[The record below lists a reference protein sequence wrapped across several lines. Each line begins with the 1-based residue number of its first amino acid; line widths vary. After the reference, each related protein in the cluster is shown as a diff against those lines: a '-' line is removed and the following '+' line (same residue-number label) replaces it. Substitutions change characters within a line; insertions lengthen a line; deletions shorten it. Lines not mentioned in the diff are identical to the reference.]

1 MQILGGWAVRR
12 SVRALARDAGMEP
25 VRLERDEA
33 GLTVHVRLG
42 PGPQDPVGLFRAVG
56 ARHPGLRLRVVTETT
71 KPRR

>member
-1 MQILGGWAVRR
+1 
-12 SVRALARDAGMEP
+12 MEP
-25 VRLERDEA
+25 VRLERDDG

>member
-1 MQILGGWAVRR
+1 
-12 SVRALARDAGMEP
+12 MERNP
-25 VRLERDEA
+25 D

-42 PGPQDPVGLFRAVG
+42 PGPHDPVGLFRAVG